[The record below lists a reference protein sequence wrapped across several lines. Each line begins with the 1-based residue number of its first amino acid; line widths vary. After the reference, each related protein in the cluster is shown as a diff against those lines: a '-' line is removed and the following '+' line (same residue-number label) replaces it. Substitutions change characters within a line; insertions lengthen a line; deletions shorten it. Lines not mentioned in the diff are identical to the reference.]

1 MLSHIFTGPHSFAPY
16 KYNCKYCFALNLV
29 KAIIFQSKLTICQ
42 QAVFN
47 SFPTQ
52 FKRQKM
58 KCSLWIDSSQSI
70 HIKNPSATN
79 HPKTTQPNV
88 SISYA
93 YSHLDS
99 TSEVIS
105 WEWVEE
111 LTYSI
116 QFPKRENLNIYMVS
130 WDPPVSTKKISV
142 YHNLSPVFLCP
153 EGSSVMLF
161 APKMLLED
169 LWPMMTIHPTIHPQ
183 SLFNHLYRPR
193 IDLTRPPMN

>member
-1 MLSHIFTGPHSFAPY
+1 MERLVFGWDFEVDAWSKFWNLIKICVWTCNMTLARWTQPSGPLCLWQCLTLPIDNAMLSHIFKGFHSFGPY

-58 KCSLWIDSSQSI
+58 KCSLRIDSSQSI

-88 SISYA
+88 SISFA

-99 TSEVIS
+99 TLDFIS

-130 WDPPVSTKKISV
+130 
-142 YHNLSPVFLCP
+142 
-153 EGSSVMLF
+153 
-161 APKMLLED
+161 
-169 LWPMMTIHPTIHPQ
+169 
-183 SLFNHLYRPR
+183 
-193 IDLTRPPMN
+193 